1 MRTDELIN
9 TLVADHAARP
19 RAKPVGSSLTMA
31 IITGLGISAAR
42 FSLTLSVRPD
52 LPAALATWRFD
63 LKLGDAL
70 VLALAATWVALRLS
84 RPTTTTVSGMKALL
98 VPALLLLGAVVY
110 ELVTVPSSD
119 WPSRAMGVSASMCFM
134 SIISLSLVPL
144 MGVIYALRQ
153 GAPSSPAVAGAVG
166 GLLAGAVGATVFAI
180 HCTNDSPLFVAIW
193 YALAIGLVATVGL
206 LAGQYVLALVAH

>member
-9 TLVADHAARP
+9 TLVADHAMQPGPKLVRHGL
-19 RAKPVGSSLTMA
+19 VMA
-31 IITGLGISAAR
+31 IIGGLAISSAL
-42 FSLTLSVRPD
+42 FSLTLGMRPD
-52 LPAALATWRFD
+52 ILSALSTWRFD
-63 LKLGDAL
+63 LKLSVNL
-70 VLALAATWVALRLS
+70 VLVIAAAWVALRLS
-84 RPTTTTVSGMKALL
+84 SPTTTPLSAMRALL
-98 VPALLLLGAVVY
+98 VPALLLLAAVVY
-110 ELVTVPSSD
+110 ELVTVPSPE
-119 WPSRAMGVSASMCFM
+119 WLARAMGINASMCFM

-166 GLLAGAVGATVFAI
+166 GLLAGAVGATVFAM

-206 LAGQYVLALVAH
+206 LAGQYVLRW

>member
-9 TLVADHAARP
+9 TLVGDHASQPRP
-19 RAKPVGSSLTMA
+19 KPVAYGLVMA
-31 IITGLGISAAR
+31 IIGGLAISSAL
-42 FSLTLSVRPD
+42 FSLTLGMRPD
-52 LPAALATWRFD
+52 ILSALSTWRFD
-63 LKLGDAL
+63 LKLSVNL
-70 VLALAATWVALRLS
+70 VLVIAAAWVALRLS
-84 RPTTTTVSGMKALL
+84 SPTTTPLSAMRALL
-98 VPALLLLGAVVY
+98 VPALLLLAAVVY
-110 ELVTVPSSD
+110 ELVTVPSPE
-119 WPSRAMGVSASMCFM
+119 WLARAMGINASMCFM

-166 GLLAGAVGATVFAI
+166 GLLAGAVGATVFAM

-206 LAGQYVLALVAH
+206 LAGQYVLRW